1 MNNSHLVTSRKNQ
14 MRIRKSSRLLVIN
27 ENHQILLFQFTHTND
42 ALAGQS
48 YWATVGGGLEEGETF
63 EQAACRELYEELG
76 VVRQNVDTHVAIRNF
91 EMMLPS
97 AEVVMSNERLFI
109 VFIKNEEVNTAN
121 WSEHEKLVISKSRW
135 WTFDE
140 LSQTQEIVYPNNI
153 PNILLDSLPE
163 IFKL

>member
-1 MNNSHLVTSRKNQ
+1 MNMNNSHPVTLRKNQ
-14 MRIRKSSRLLVIN
+14 MRIRKSSRLLVLN
-27 ENHQILLFQFTHTND
+27 ENYQILLFQFTHTND

-48 YWATVGGGLEEGETF
+48 HWATVGGGLEEGETF
-63 EQAACRELYEELG
+63 EQAACRELYEEA
-76 VVRQNVDTHVAIRNF
+76 TRNF

-97 AEVVMSNERLFI
+97 AEVVISEERLFI

-140 LSQTQEIVYPNNI
+140 LSQTDEIVYPNNI
-153 PNILLDSLPE
+153 PNILIDSLPE
-163 IFKL
+163 IFKP

>member
-1 MNNSHLVTSRKNQ
+1 MNNSQLVTLRKNQ

-48 YWATVGGGLEEGETF
+48 YWATVGGGLEEDETF

-76 VVRQNVDTHVAIRNF
+76 VVRQNVGTHVATRNF

-97 AEVVMSNERLFI
+97 AEVVISEERLFI
-109 VFIKNEEVNTAN
+109 VFIKNTEVNTAN
-121 WSEHEKLVISKSRW
+121 WTEQEKLVISKSRW

-140 LSQTQEIVYPNNI
+140 LSQTDEIVYPNNI
-153 PNILLDSLPE
+153 PNILADSLPE
-163 IFKL
+163 IFNP

>member
-1 MNNSHLVTSRKNQ
+1 MNNSHLVTLRKNQ
-14 MRIRKSSRLLVIN
+14 MRIRKSSRLLVLN
-27 ENHQILLFQFTHTND
+27 ENYQILLFQFTHTND

-48 YWATVGGGLEEGETF
+48 HWATVGGGLEEEETF

-76 VVRQNVDTHVAIRNF
+76 VVRQNVGTHVATRNF

-97 AEVVMSNERLFI
+97 AEMVISEERLFI

-135 WTFDE
+135 WTFEE
-140 LSQTQEIVYPNNI
+140 LSQTDEIVYPNNI
-153 PNILLDSLPE
+153 PNILADSLPE
-163 IFKL
+163 IFNP

>member
-1 MNNSHLVTSRKNQ
+1 MNNSHLVTLRKNQ
-14 MRIRKSSRLLVIN
+14 MRIRKSSRLLVLN

-48 YWATVGGGLEEGETF
+48 YWATVGGGLEDGETF

-76 VVRQNVDTHVAIRNF
+76 AVRQNVGTHVATRNF

-97 AEVVMSNERLFI
+97 AEVVISEERLFI

-140 LSQTQEIVYPNNI
+140 LSQTDEIVYPNNI
-153 PNILLDSLPE
+153 PHILTDSLPE
-163 IFKL
+163 IFKS

>member
-1 MNNSHLVTSRKNQ
+1 MNNSHLVALRKNQ

-48 YWATVGGGLEEGETF
+48 HWATVGGGLEEGETF
-63 EQAACRELYEELG
+63 GQAACRELYEELG
-76 VVRQNVDTHVAIRNF
+76 IVRQNVGTHVATRNF

-97 AEVVMSNERLFI
+97 AEVVISDERLFI

-121 WSEHEKLVISKSRW
+121 WTEQEKFVISKSRW

-140 LSQTQEIVYPNNI
+140 LSQTDEIVYPNNI
-153 PNILLDSLPE
+153 PNILVDSLPE
-163 IFKL
+163 IFKS